1 MLLALS
7 ACSTTT
13 SSDTSTYVGIQTSSD
28 ELPQPT
34 LVTSTTGSDAV
45 GSTEESASGST
56 SSTSTTGSP
65 GTTGLIPDFA
75 EGVDHCNGKIDFLFM
90 INRGHGMTPWW
101 NRFHAAFPGFVDE
114 IFETFEGYDMHFM
127 AIDGI
132 GLWGVSDCK
141 EPCLEAGVCEEV
153 PGFPCERYINDEV
166 KGCDSN
172 IQGAGVIFPTGVGS
186 ANHDCGALEGRR
198 FISSDQPDAIEAV
211 KCIGQMGNTLPS
223 EVPRGTSHML
233 QALTPHSPGWNCNGD
248 FLRDDAMLAVVYY
261 EDDDSVPCYPAP
273 TGAWAETVYAAKG
286 GDRDRVMFIGI
297 INDKTSEAP
306 TVCPGASGS
315 YVLCAAEFLHFYI
328 THRIEGSRCEED
340 YGPIFD
346 AGLEMLRLLCDQDIP
361 T

>member
-45 GSTEESASGST
+45 GSTDESASGST
-56 SSTSTTGSP
+56 SSTTTGSP

-75 EGVDHCNGKIDFLFM
+75 EGVDHCNGKIDFVFL
-90 INRGHGMTPWW
+90 INRAHGMGLWW
-101 NRFHAAFPGFVDE
+101 DRFHAAFPGFVDE

-127 AIDGI
+127 AIDGV
-132 GLWGVSDCK
+132 GGWGVSECI
-141 EPCLEAGVCEEV
+141 EPCLESGVCDEV

-166 KGCDSN
+166 GGCDW
-172 IQGAGVIFPTGVGS
+172 QVHGAAVVFPTGIGS
-186 ANHDCGALEGRR
+186 ANRDCGALEGRR

-211 KCIGQMGNTLPS
+211 KCIGQMGYSLPGDWT
-223 EVPRGTSHML
+223 RGTSDML
-233 QALTPHSPGWNCNGD
+233 HALTPHSPAWNCNGD

-261 EDDDSVPCYPAP
+261 ENDGNPPCHPGSP
-273 TGAWAETVYAAKG
+273 GGWAETVYAAKG

-297 INDKTSEAP
+297 INDYTSEAP
-306 TVCPGASGS
+306 TVCPGGSGS
-315 YVLCAAEFLHFYI
+315 YVLCAANFLHFYV
-328 THRIEGSRCEED
+328 THKIEGSRCEED
-340 YGPIFD
+340 YSPIFD